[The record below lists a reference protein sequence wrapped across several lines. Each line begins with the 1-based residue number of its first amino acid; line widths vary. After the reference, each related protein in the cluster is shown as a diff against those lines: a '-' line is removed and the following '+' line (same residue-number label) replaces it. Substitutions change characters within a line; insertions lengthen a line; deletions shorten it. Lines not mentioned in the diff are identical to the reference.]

1 MEFGDFQSEI
11 PEKKKNNYY
20 WKGKNNVSEIYA

>member
-11 PEKKKNNYY
+11 PEKKNYY